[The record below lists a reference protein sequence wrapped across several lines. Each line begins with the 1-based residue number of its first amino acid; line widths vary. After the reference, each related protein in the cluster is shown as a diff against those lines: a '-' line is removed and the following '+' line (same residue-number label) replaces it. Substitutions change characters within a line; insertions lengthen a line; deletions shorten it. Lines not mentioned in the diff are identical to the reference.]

1 MLYFLHPN
9 VDDRVYFNPYSA
21 LDWVTTSIP
30 GLTMLLAA
38 KFAFDQPQS
47 IAWKL
52 LLVPFGTVAT
62 YRMITTYDF
71 SAGVP
76 EYKAI
81 NYILACVGCAMVL
94 KLFEVAALTARPVYA
109 PVRQT
114 RQLQKGGH
122 DRRAGSQQLSQAT
135 LGDLVH
141 YLFDPRGISYDFG
154 AGTFQAPETRNIDNR
169 TTFLLFTFLRC
180 LLFFTLC
187 DLTLMV
193 FQSIPGMTATPE
205 GGSLYNPEFS
215 SPLRFLTSTTLV
227 LCTGCATYFGL
238 SVFHYTTT
246 LISVGLFRQDPAE
259 HPFLFWYPYMAT
271 LVRELWGK
279 RWHSLF
285 RPTFMVLGW
294 KPGYDLLG
302 EVGGLMSVF
311 IISGLVHDI
320 GLWGFGKGTDPWHM
334 VGFFWLQSVGIIL
347 EGFWR
352 RITGRKV
359 QGGWGRVWT
368 WIWLICTSHIAV
380 EAWLL
385 KGIGGAVN
393 LVPDEFRPVWQLKNS
408 LISYT
413 HQ

>member
-1 MLYFLHPN
+1 MSNTTFVYTSSLRLKEESSMLYFLHPN

-30 GLTMLLAA
+30 GLTILLAA

-94 KLFEVAALTARPVYA
+94 KLFEVAALAARPVYA

-122 DRRAGSQQLSQAT
+122 DRRADGQLLSQAT

-154 AGTFQAPETRNIDNR
+154 AGTFRAPETRNIDNR

-187 DLTLMV
+187 DLT
-193 FQSIPGMTATPE
+193 
-205 GGSLYNPEFS
+205 
-215 SPLRFLTSTTLV
+215 
-227 LCTGCATYFGL
+227 
-238 SVFHYTTT
+238 
-246 LISVGLFRQDPAE
+246 
-259 HPFLFWYPYMAT
+259 
-271 LVRELWGK
+271 
-279 RWHSLF
+279 
-285 RPTFMVLGW
+285 
-294 KPGYDLLG
+294 
-302 EVGGLMSVF
+302 
-311 IISGLVHDI
+311 
-320 GLWGFGKGTDPWHM
+320 
-334 VGFFWLQSVGIIL
+334 
-347 EGFWR
+347 
-352 RITGRKV
+352 
-359 QGGWGRVWT
+359 
-368 WIWLICTSHIAV
+368 
-380 EAWLL
+380 
-385 KGIGGAVN
+385 
-393 LVPDEFRPVWQLKNS
+393 
-408 LISYT
+408 
-413 HQ
+413 